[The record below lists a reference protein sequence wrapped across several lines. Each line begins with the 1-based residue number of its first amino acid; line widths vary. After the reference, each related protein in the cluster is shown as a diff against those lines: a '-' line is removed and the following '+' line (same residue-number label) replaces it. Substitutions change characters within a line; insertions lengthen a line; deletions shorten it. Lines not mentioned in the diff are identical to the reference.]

1 MIGIYLWRKWKL
13 IKKDDEQSLQ
23 DINTIVESL
32 DEMAKILQRLQ
43 HRSQNSEVK
52 SFYFSYDS
60 KSWLEI
66 LFFFQCDSGEISRLR
81 AKVTKLEKLLAQSCT
96 KLRNNNLLK
105 QGLDHQI
112 TSKPRGKDFFVVTS

>member
-1 MIGIYLWRKWKL
+1 
-13 IKKDDEQSLQ
+13 
-23 DINTIVESL
+23 
-32 DEMAKILQRLQ
+32 MAKILQRLQ

-52 SFYFSYDS
+52 NIYIFWIDS
-60 KSWLEI
+60 KLWLEM